1 MLTSRL
7 IVLREWFSYG
17 HSHLIFL
24 IEPIT
29 VAPAN
34 DTPPEM
40 EFPTPVPEVLPE
52 ALLLVVVPAL
62 VVTFVDCL
70 FALLDDLLLEDDGLP
85 LEIDPVAVPLVV
97 FDADCFEVPLPP
109 EVANEPEPLIELL
122 PTVPLAAKADDE
134 IVSVNANAILDN
146 FIVFP

>member
-1 MLTSRL
+1 M
-7 IVLREWFSYG
+7 
-17 HSHLIFL
+17 
-24 IEPIT
+24 
-29 VAPAN
+29 APDRDA
-34 DTPPEM
+34 PPAM
-40 EFPTPVPEVLPE
+40 EFPLAVPEVLPE

-70 FALLDDLLLEDDGLP
+70 FALFDDLSLEDDGAAP
-85 LEIDPVAVPLVV
+85 LVIDPVAVPLVV
-97 FDADCFEVPLPP
+97 FDADCFDTPLPP
-109 EVANEPEPLIELL
+109 EVANEPEPLIEPL